1 MRLRSLPLALRWAAI
16 LQAFIVVPSMLAG
29 SICLRD
35 GEAATLELGTC
46 ACVYATAPG
55 AALAL
60 SELASPDCGP
70 CRDLTITA
78 LAGSRVIAPAVHL
91 ACDMRFAKD
100 YSEIGQPR
108 HSSIESRHPG
118 DPLGRFPAVLRC

>member
-1 MRLRSLPLALRWAAI
+1 MRLRCLPLALRWAAT
-16 LQAFIVVPSMLAG
+16 LQAFLVLPSLLAG

-46 ACVYATAPG
+46 ACVYSTAPE

-78 LAGSRVIAPAVHL
+78 LAGSRVNTAAVPLAGEIRFRTDDPEIA
-91 ACDMRFAKD
+91 
-100 YSEIGQPR
+100 Q
-108 HSSIESRHPG
+108 HSRVSIESRYPG
-118 DPLGRFPAVLRC
+118 DPPGRFPAVLRC